1 MRDYQELTRLPASP
15 PLVVALEGGYHGPS
29 VGACCAAVLRV
40 LLGEE
45 AAPLPHSPPT
55 SRGEKA
61 LPTSPH
67 ISPHLP
73 ISRGRCTFFAMF
85 HNCLYPLL
93 RDRNSS
99 PDNLLFNA
107 TYACR
112 LCPPFCFNLLKLLH
126 DEDELDKAA
135 PLHT

>member
-1 MRDYQELTRLPASP
+1 
-15 PLVVALEGGYHGPS
+15 
-29 VGACCAAVLRV
+29 
-40 LLGEE
+40 
-45 AAPLPHSPPT
+45 
-55 SRGEKA
+55 
-61 LPTSPH
+61 
-67 ISPHLP
+67 
-73 ISRGRCTFFAMF
+73 MF

-135 PLHT
+135 PLHTSHTHTHTHTHTSSPS